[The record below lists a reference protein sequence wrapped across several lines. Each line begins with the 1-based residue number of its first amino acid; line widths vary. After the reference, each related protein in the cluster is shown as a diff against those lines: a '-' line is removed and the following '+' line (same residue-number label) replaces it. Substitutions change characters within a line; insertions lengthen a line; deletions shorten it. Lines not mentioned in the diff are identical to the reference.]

1 VVLVQKGCFRRER
14 KSLSLQ
20 YRFWRL
26 PLVQR
31 LKSMDYMIDHP
42 QLASLWAANS
52 RTIARKMRFPVG
64 TVFAAAQ
71 EQQEFTSVYAAAGD

>member
-1 VVLVQKGCFRRER
+1 
-14 KSLSLQ
+14 
-20 YRFWRL
+20 
-26 PLVQR
+26 
-31 LKSMDYMIDHP
+31 MDYMIDHP